1 MFDFG
6 IGYTE
11 LVVIA
16 LVAVIVIG
24 PKDLPKVLRAFGRTM
39 QKVRE
44 FQGHLDQAMR
54 EAGVD
59 DIKKE
64 ISNLKTMNPV
74 EDVKKEINSIS
85 ASNPIPTVARE
96 LTADLKKLMATE
108 TVLLELVLVALGADE
123 RKRLGARL
131 AAVEEHA
138 PTRPHSHL
146 PHSGAVGHFSRKV
159 VARADRVWDSLEG
172 RVTSP

>member
-11 LVVIA
+11 ILVIA
-16 LVAVIVIG
+16 LVAIIVIG

-39 QKVRE
+39 QKVRGMARE

-59 DIKKE
+59 DIKNE
-64 ISNLKTMNPV
+64 INNLKTMNPV

-85 ASNPIPTVARE
+85 ASNPIPAVAK
-96 LTADLKKLMATE
+96 DLSDEIKKQDDDFKKYFGENGSRPAEPAAAPAGE
-108 TVLLELVLVALGADE
+108 TGTSESAKSE
-123 RKRLGARL
+123 
-131 AAVEEHA
+131 A
-138 PTRPHSHL
+138 PP
-146 PHSGAVGHFSRKV
+146 V
-159 VARADRVWDSLEG
+159 VH
-172 RVTSP
+172 

>member
-11 LVVIA
+11 IMVIV
-16 LVAVIVIG
+16 LVAIIVIG

-39 QKVRE
+39 QKVRGMARE

-64 ISNLKTMNPV
+64 INNLKTMNPV
-74 EDVKKEINSIS
+74 EDVKNEINSIS
-85 ASNPIPTVARE
+85 ASNPIPTVAKDLSAE
-96 LTADLKKLMATE
+96 VKKQDDDFKKYFGENGTKPAESTATPAGE
-108 TVLLELVLVALGADE
+108 TVKSEPAKTE
-123 RKRLGARL
+123 
-131 AAVEEHA
+131 A
-138 PTRPHSHL
+138 PP
-146 PHSGAVGHFSRKV
+146 V
-159 VARADRVWDSLEG
+159 VH
-172 RVTSP
+172 

>member
-16 LVAVIVIG
+16 LVAIIVIG

-39 QKVRE
+39 QKVRGMARE

-64 ISNLKTMNPV
+64 INNLKTMNPV

-85 ASNPIPTVARE
+85 ASNPIPAVAK
-96 LTADLKKLMATE
+96 DLATE
-108 TVLLELVLVALGADE
+108 VKKQDDDFKKYFGENGAKPAE
-123 RKRLGARL
+123 P
-131 AAVEEHA
+131 AAPAAEPVKSEPAAAAKTEA
-138 PTRPHSHL
+138 PP
-146 PHSGAVGHFSRKV
+146 V
-159 VARADRVWDSLEG
+159 VH
-172 RVTSP
+172 

>member
-24 PKDLPKVLRAFGRTM
+24 PKDLPKVLRAFGRSM
-39 QKVRE
+39 QKVRGMARE

-64 ISNLKTMNPV
+64 INNLKTMNPV

-85 ASNPIPTVARE
+85 AAANPIPAVAKD
-96 LTADLKKLMATE
+96 LGADLKKQDDDFKKYFGEIGKPAE
-108 TVLLELVLVALGADE
+108 TAPQP
-123 RKRLGARL
+123 
-131 AAVEEHA
+131 AAEPVKAEPAAAAKIEA
-138 PTRPHSHL
+138 PP
-146 PHSGAVGHFSRKV
+146 V
-159 VARADRVWDSLEG
+159 VH
-172 RVTSP
+172 

>member
-11 LVVIA
+11 IMVIA
-16 LVAVIVIG
+16 LVAIIVIG

-39 QKVRE
+39 QKVRGMARE

-64 ISNLKTMNPV
+64 INNLKTMNPV

-85 ASNPIPTVARE
+85 ASNPIPTIAK
-96 LTADLKKLMATE
+96 DLSAEVKKQDDDFKKYFGDNGAKPAEPAATPAGE
-108 TVLLELVLVALGADE
+108 TPTSEP
-123 RKRLGARL
+123 
-131 AAVEEHA
+131 AAAAKAEA
-138 PTRPHSHL
+138 PS
-146 PHSGAVGHFSRKV
+146 V
-159 VARADRVWDSLEG
+159 VH
-172 RVTSP
+172 

>member
-11 LVVIA
+11 LIVIA
-16 LVAVIVIG
+16 LVAIIVIG

-39 QKVRE
+39 QKVRGMARE

-64 ISNLKTMNPV
+64 LNNLKTMNPV
-74 EDVKKEINSIS
+74 EDLKKEVNSIA
-85 ASNPIPTVARE
+85 ASNPIPQVAKE
-96 LTADLKKLMATE
+96 ISADLKKQDDDFKKFFGENGAKPAEMPAGAEPAKVEPPAAAKPE
-108 TVLLELVLVALGADE
+108 T
-123 RKRLGARL
+123 
-131 AAVEEHA
+131 
-138 PTRPHSHL
+138 PP
-146 PHSGAVGHFSRKV
+146 V
-159 VARADRVWDSLEG
+159 VH
-172 RVTSP
+172 

>member
-16 LVAVIVIG
+16 LVAIIVIG

-39 QKVRE
+39 QKVRGMARE

-59 DIKKE
+59 EIKKE
-64 ISNLKTMNPV
+64 ITNLKTMNPV

-85 ASNPIPTVARE
+85 ASNPIPAVAKD
-96 LTADLKKLMATE
+96 LSDDLKKQDDDFKKFFGENGSRPAEPPVRPVVEAAKSEPAPAAKTE
-108 TVLLELVLVALGADE
+108 
-123 RKRLGARL
+123 
-131 AAVEEHA
+131 A
-138 PTRPHSHL
+138 PP
-146 PHSGAVGHFSRKV
+146 V
-159 VARADRVWDSLEG
+159 VH
-172 RVTSP
+172 

>member
-39 QKVRE
+39 QKVRGMARE

-64 ISNLKTMNPV
+64 INNLKTMDPI

-85 ASNPIPTVARE
+85 AANPIPTVAKE
-96 LTADLKKLMATE
+96 LTADLKKQDDDFKKYFGEIGAKPAEPAPPPAAEPVKTEPAT
-108 TVLLELVLVALGADE
+108 
-123 RKRLGARL
+123 
-131 AAVEEHA
+131 AAKSEA
-138 PTRPHSHL
+138 PP
-146 PHSGAVGHFSRKV
+146 V
-159 VARADRVWDSLEG
+159 VH
-172 RVTSP
+172 

>member
-16 LVAVIVIG
+16 LVAIIVIG

-39 QKVRE
+39 QKVRGMARE

-64 ISNLKTMNPV
+64 INNLKTMNPV

-85 ASNPIPTVARE
+85 ASNAISAVTN
-96 LTADLKKLMATE
+96 DLSTEIKKQDEDFKKYFGENGAKPAEPAAAPAAEAVKSEPAAAKTE
-108 TVLLELVLVALGADE
+108 
-123 RKRLGARL
+123 
-131 AAVEEHA
+131 A
-138 PTRPHSHL
+138 PP
-146 PHSGAVGHFSRKV
+146 V
-159 VARADRVWDSLEG
+159 VH
-172 RVTSP
+172 

>member
-11 LVVIA
+11 ILVIA
-16 LVAVIVIG
+16 LVAIIVIG

-39 QKVRE
+39 QKVRGMARE

-64 ISNLKTMNPV
+64 INNLKTMNPV

-85 ASNPIPTVARE
+85 ASNPIPTVAK
-96 LTADLKKLMATE
+96 DLSAEIKKQDDDFKKYFGDNGTKLAEPATVSAGETVKSEPSATE
-108 TVLLELVLVALGADE
+108 KSE
-123 RKRLGARL
+123 
-131 AAVEEHA
+131 A
-138 PTRPHSHL
+138 PP
-146 PHSGAVGHFSRKV
+146 V
-159 VARADRVWDSLEG
+159 VH
-172 RVTSP
+172 

>member
-11 LVVIA
+11 ILVIA
-16 LVAVIVIG
+16 LVAIIVIG

-39 QKVRE
+39 QKVRGMARE

-64 ISNLKTMNPV
+64 ISNLQAMNPV

-85 ASNPIPTVARE
+85 ASNPIPIVAK
-96 LTADLKKLMATE
+96 DLSAEIKKQDDDFKKYFGENGAKAAESSETPAGE
-108 TVLLELVLVALGADE
+108 TVKSEP
-123 RKRLGARL
+123 
-131 AAVEEHA
+131 AAATKPEA
-138 PTRPHSHL
+138 PP
-146 PHSGAVGHFSRKV
+146 V
-159 VARADRVWDSLEG
+159 VH
-172 RVTSP
+172 

>member
-39 QKVRE
+39 QKVRGMARE

-59 DIKKE
+59 DIKNE
-64 ISNLKTMNPV
+64 INNLKTMNPV
-74 EDVKKEINSIS
+74 EDVKNEINSIS
-85 ASNPIPTVARE
+85 AANPIATVAKD
-96 LTADLKKLMATE
+96 LTADLKKQDDDFKKYFGESAESASPAGEPGKTE
-108 TVLLELVLVALGADE
+108 PAALPKPE
-123 RKRLGARL
+123 
-131 AAVEEHA
+131 A
-138 PTRPHSHL
+138 PP
-146 PHSGAVGHFSRKV
+146 V
-159 VARADRVWDSLEG
+159 VH
-172 RVTSP
+172 

>member
-39 QKVRE
+39 QKVRGMARE

-59 DIKKE
+59 EIKKE
-64 ISNLKTMNPV
+64 ITNLKSMNPV
-74 EDVKKEINSIS
+74 EDVKKEITSIS
-85 ASNPIPTVARE
+85 AANPIPAI
-96 LTADLKKLMATE
+96 AKDLGSDIKKQDDDFKKYFGENGSKPAEASPPATE
-108 TVLLELVLVALGADE
+108 PVKPAETPVAKAE
-123 RKRLGARL
+123 T
-131 AAVEEHA
+131 
-138 PTRPHSHL
+138 PP
-146 PHSGAVGHFSRKV
+146 V
-159 VARADRVWDSLEG
+159 VH
-172 RVTSP
+172 

>member
-39 QKVRE
+39 QKVRGMARE

-64 ISNLKTMNPV
+64 INNLKTMNPV

-85 ASNPIPTVARE
+85 ASNPIPAVAK
-96 LTADLKKLMATE
+96 DLATE
-108 TVLLELVLVALGADE
+108 VKKQDDDFKKYFGDNGAKPAE
-123 RKRLGARL
+123 TAPAPATEAVKSEP
-131 AAVEEHA
+131 AAAAKPDA
-138 PTRPHSHL
+138 PP
-146 PHSGAVGHFSRKV
+146 V
-159 VARADRVWDSLEG
+159 VH
-172 RVTSP
+172 

>member
-16 LVAVIVIG
+16 LVAIIVIG

-39 QKVRE
+39 QKVRGMARE

-59 DIKKE
+59 EIKKE
-64 ISNLKTMNPV
+64 INNLKTMNPV

-85 ASNPIPTVARE
+85 ASNPIPAVAK
-96 LTADLKKLMATE
+96 DLATE
-108 TVLLELVLVALGADE
+108 VKKQDDDFKKYFGENGAKPAE
-123 RKRLGARL
+123 PAVS
-131 AAVEEHA
+131 AAAEAVKSEPATAAKTEA
-138 PTRPHSHL
+138 PP
-146 PHSGAVGHFSRKV
+146 V
-159 VARADRVWDSLEG
+159 VH
-172 RVTSP
+172 